1 MISLIWLNENPRK
14 IVENQED
21 IHDYLLSEH
30 KKINL
35 DLRQYPP
42 KLNGKI
48 LNLTSKEFKLLKFLF
63 ENQNHVLSREQL
75 LDGVWEYED
84 EYNTTRIVDMHISNL
99 RDKIEADPAN
109 PQLIKTVRG
118 LGYMLKLPNQ

>member
-1 MISLIWLNENPRK
+1 MV
-14 IVENQED
+14 VENQED